1 MRGHRHPGA
10 GIVSNVLI
18 GIIGVILFI
27 GLALAGALILGDDFK
42 SSNSSSRAA
51 AISSTMQQAA
61 NAAAMYQLKT
71 GQTLTASSTTNAG
84 TFLVP
89 RFLKTAPINPYTGG
103 PLQMIDT
110 GGAST
115 SGGQAVMWYSNI
127 GTDDVAKSICRA
139 IEEGAGAANPE
150 ASQSVAN
157 VDAAGGWHAWVAANK
172 RIGCLA
178 NKYWVPTQYQAYIWI

>member
-1 MRGHRHPGA
+1 M
-10 GIVSNVLI
+10 SNVLI

-42 SSNSSSRAA
+42 TASNSSRAA
-51 AISSTMQQAA
+51 AITGTMQQAA
-61 NAAAMYQLKT
+61 QAASMYQLKT
-71 GQTLTASSTTNAG
+71 GQTIMATTTTTSGA
-84 TFLVP
+84 FLAP

-103 PLQMIDT
+103 VVNLIDT

-115 SGGQAVMWYSNI
+115 SGNQAVMWYSNI
-127 GTDDVAKSICRA
+127 GTDDTAKSICRA
-139 IEEGAGAANPE
+139 IEEGAGAANPD

-178 NKYWVPTQYQAYIWI
+178 NRYWVPTQYQAYIWF